1 MLEIRS
7 LSMLFEGLTALKD
20 LDLAVGKGELVGLI
34 GPNGAGK
41 TTLFNVISGI
51 YAPTGGTVTF
61 DGESLVG
68 LAPYEI
74 TRRGVSRTFQT
85 IRLFG
90 ELSVLENVEVACH
103 GRRGYGLVDAVLRT
117 RRFAAGERR
126 ITEEAAELLAA
137 LGLYGRR
144 AERAGSLPYGE
155 QRRLEIARALATK
168 PRVLLL
174 DEPAAGMNPAE
185 VAEIMRLVGRIRE
198 RFGLTILL
206 IEHHMQMVMGICERI
221 AVLDF
226 GEKISEGT
234 PNQIRTDPKVIE
246 AYLGEEVP
254 ADLGAGA

>member
-7 LSMLFEGLTALKD
+7 LSMLFEGLTALRD
-20 LDLAVGKGELVGLI
+20 LDLRVEKDQLVGLI

-51 YAPTGGTVTF
+51 YVPTRGTVTLG
-61 DGESLVG
+61 GESLVG
-68 LAPYEI
+68 LPPYEI
-74 TRRGVSRTFQT
+74 TQRGVSRTFQNV
-85 IRLFG
+85 RLFG

-103 GRRGYGLVDAVLRT
+103 SRRAFGVLDAVLRT
-117 RRFAAGERR
+117 RRFADGERR

-144 AERAGSLPYGE
+144 GERAGSLPYGE

-168 PRVLLL
+168 PRMLLL

-185 VAEIMRLVGRIRE
+185 IAEIMRLIDRIRG

-206 IEHHMQMVMGICERI
+206 IEHHMEIVMGICERI

-226 GEKISEGT
+226 GVKIAEG
-234 PNQIRTDPKVIE
+234 DPRGIQRDPRVLE
-246 AYLGEEVP
+246 AYLGEPV
-254 ADLGAGA
+254 GH